1 MTITRN
7 EFKELVH
14 LYQEA
19 WNKSNEM
26 IEYYNE
32 EVVNEMMFPLFD
44 WISEKLGIRYDD
56 GEFDLITDLTIWKHI
71 PINVRVIGEDED
83 GNEIYDEE
91 FTDDLDKIYDY
102 YIKKE

>member
-44 WISEKLGIRYDD
+44 WISEKLGIRIND
-56 GEFDLITDLTIWKHI
+56 GEFDLLTDLVVWKH
-71 PINVRVIGEDED
+71 VLIGEE
-83 GNEIYDEE
+83 Y
-91 FTDDLDKIYDY
+91 TDDPDKIYDY
-102 YIKKE
+102 YLKKNDAHPREHK